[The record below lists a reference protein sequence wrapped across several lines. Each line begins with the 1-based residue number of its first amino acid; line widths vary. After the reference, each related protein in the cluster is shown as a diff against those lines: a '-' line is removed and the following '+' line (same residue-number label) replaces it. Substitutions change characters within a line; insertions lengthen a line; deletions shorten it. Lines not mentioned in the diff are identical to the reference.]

1 MNNRYDVVVVGG
13 GPAGLMAAGK
23 AAMDGGKVL
32 LIEKMEKPA
41 RKLRITGKGR
51 CNITNLKPLDEF
63 LDEIHPDS
71 HFLRDAFKEFF
82 NTQTVQFFN
91 DRGVKTVVERGQRVF
106 PESGKAREVSDA
118 LIRWAKSHG
127 VEIVCYASGYTIAI
141 EEGKVKGINIGLTEG
156 KRSLL
161 HTVECSGVVLA
172 TGGKSYPAT
181 GSTGDGYALAREC
194 GHTIVTPRP
203 SLVGVETDPVLTD
216 AAGLF
221 LKNVNLAL
229 VVNERLKA
237 EEFGEMELTPFGL
250 DGPIV
255 VRHSRTIVDAVD
267 KGNRVDL
274 HLDLKP
280 ALSEKQ
286 LVARIQREIQANPR
300 DALTGIVRKLL
311 PQELV
316 YTLIDSLGLAAQKPA
331 RRISSGEIEAM
342 VGWLKKVP
350 FRVTAYRGWDEAII
364 TSGGVSLKEVNPR
377 TMESRIVKG
386 LYFAGELLDLDGST
400 GGYNLQIAFSTGW
413 LAGKSVAAALQ
424 HE

>member
-181 GSTGDGYALAREC
+181 GSTGMVGALARMRSP
-194 GHTIVTPRP
+194 IVPRDHRWWALKP
-203 SLVGVETDPVLTD
+203 ARAHRP
-216 AAGLF
+216 AGCF
-221 LKNVNLAL
+221 ATSIRL
-229 VVNERLKA
+229 VVKELKA
-237 EEFGEMELTPFGL
+237 GSLFRDGNTPFGP
-250 DGPIV
+250 DSNC
-255 VRHSRTIVDAVD
+255 VRHSRLLWMLD
-267 KGNRVDL
+267 KAIG
-274 HLDLKP
+274 
-280 ALSEKQ
+280 
-286 LVARIQREIQANPR
+286 
-300 DALTGIVRKLL
+300 LTCI
-311 PQELV
+311 
-316 YTLIDSLGLAAQKPA
+316 
-331 RRISSGEIEAM
+331 
-342 VGWLKKVP
+342 
-350 FRVTAYRGWDEAII
+350 
-364 TSGGVSLKEVNPR
+364 
-377 TMESRIVKG
+377 
-386 LYFAGELLDLDGST
+386 
-400 GGYNLQIAFSTGW
+400 
-413 LAGKSVAAALQ
+413 
-424 HE
+424 

>member
-1 MNNRYDVVVVGG
+1 M
-13 GPAGLMAAGK
+13 
-23 AAMDGGKVL
+23 
-32 LIEKMEKPA
+32 
-41 RKLRITGKGR
+41 
-51 CNITNLKPLDEF
+51 
-63 LDEIHPDS
+63 
-71 HFLRDAFKEFF
+71 
-82 NTQTVQFFN
+82 
-91 DRGVKTVVERGQRVF
+91 
-106 PESGKAREVSDA
+106 
-118 LIRWAKSHG
+118 
-127 VEIVCYASGYTIAI
+127 CYASGYTIAI

-237 EEFGEMELTPFGL
+237 EEFGGWVTLSGSM
-250 DGPIV
+250 V
-255 VRHSRTIVDAVD
+255 NCARHSRTIVDAVD

-342 VGWLKKVP
+342 VGWLKR
-350 FRVTAYRGWDEAII
+350 FR
-364 TSGGVSLKEVNPR
+364 SGYGLPR
-377 TMESRIVKG
+377 LGRSHYHFRWRI
-386 LYFAGELLDLDGST
+386 A
-400 GGYNLQIAFSTGW
+400 
-413 LAGKSVAAALQ
+413 
-424 HE
+424 